1 MTFTLLAVSNKSE
14 AFSPI
19 EWVTLSIFTEKE
31 SGKGVPW
38 ERQAPAWHWE
48 RQVPAW
54 HWERQAP
61 VWQRRAGTPQAK
73 LELGVPSWIIPMPQ
87 VTEHE

>member
-48 RQVPAW
+48 RQ
-54 HWERQAP
+54 AP

-73 LELGVPSWIIPMPQ
+73 LELGVPSWVIPMPQ